1 MEGEEQLG
9 LGDASIKE
17 VVPLKGLD
25 HRGYKPN
32 PEHTLGQTPGEERTQ
47 VQNTAL
53 ASGGGDSQ

>member
-17 VVPLKGLD
+17 FIPLKGLD
-25 HRGYKPN
+25 HRSYKPN
-32 PEHTLGQTPGEERTQ
+32 PEHTQGQALGRRAPR

-53 ASGGGDSQ
+53 LKGEAYSQ